1 MNGAYRK
8 WDVNSNLVKDDTYQ
22 DGALIPTPAEQ
33 QAASDAAVQMDYS
46 DCMKKWQRAGM
57 AIQMHTMSPDEEVK
71 QWQASC
77 KQGVLPD

>member
-1 MNGAYRK
+1 
-8 WDVNSNLVKDDTYQ
+8 
-22 DGALIPTPAEQ
+22 
-33 QAASDAAVQMDYS
+33 MDYA